1 MKKIYR
7 VSYCDE
13 ETMIDTSIETA
24 SLAEA
29 LKALAEHSKTATWYS
44 CHVDFIADGKTVYR
58 SIPKPG
64 TDFPPCPVGC
74 DTEDVPTS
82 MMVDLIAAQTD
93 YISSHADCNEQ
104 IVASRL
110 DCMQQIVQRATN
122 EGFDLASVPGLADAA
137 IDAGVKRRNQWND
150 EEERK
155 HITRDEFIND
165 DDFLVPA
172 YEIGFFEAID
182 LIDPKLVEAT
192 ARAAIKYLDV

>member
-44 CHVDFIADGKTVYR
+44 GGIEFVADGKTVW
-58 SIPKPG
+58 SGAPKPG
-64 TDFPPCPVGC
+64 TSLPPYPFFDIDELKEIPV
-74 DTEDVPTS
+74 S
-82 MMVDLIAAQTD
+82 MIVDLLAVQE
-93 YISSHADCNEQ
+93 DCDDETVQ
-104 IVASRL
+104 ASRL
-110 DCMQQIVQRATN
+110 NTIKWLVQWAID
-122 EGFDLASVPGLADAA
+122 EGFDLGSIPGLADAA
-137 IDAGVKRRNQWND
+137 INAGVKRRNQWND
-150 EEERK
+150 DEERK

>member
-24 SLAEA
+24 SLSEA
-29 LKALAEHSKTATWYS
+29 LKLLAEHTKTATWYS
-44 CHVDFIADGKTVYR
+44 GGIEFVADGKTVW
-58 SIPKPG
+58 SGAPKPG
-64 TDFPPCPVGC
+64 TSLPPYPFFDIDELKEIPV
-74 DTEDVPTS
+74 S
-82 MMVDLIAAQTD
+82 MIVDLLAVQ
-93 YISSHADCNEQ
+93 ADCDDEA
-104 IVASRL
+104 VKASRL
-110 DCMQQIVQRATN
+110 NTMKWLVQWAID
-122 EGFDLASVPGLADAA
+122 EGFDLGSIPGLADAA